1 MATTIRDVAAKAGV
15 GLATVSR
22 VLNNSP
28 LVSPST
34 RERVQAAIAEL
45 NFTPNPTARRLSLG
59 KTLTIAVI
67 APWFTR
73 PSSVERLRGIEQ
85 TLLDTPYDMVV
96 VNVETVERRD
106 RSFREIPRPD
116 RADGVIIISFT
127 PDEPQVKNLLVCGV
141 PVILVD
147 AYHSAFTSV
156 MEDSVRGGFLATQ
169 HLTQL
174 GHQRIGYI
182 SDVFDD
188 PFNFTS
194 RSRYRFDGYRTAL
207 EAAGLPFRPEFCR
220 QGEHGREQARQMAL
234 ELLNL
239 PERPTAIFAAS
250 DTQALGILEAAQTCG
265 LQVPAELSV
274 VGYDD
279 IEVAEYL
286 NLTTIRQLLFAS
298 GKRGVELLVEA
309 IEGHLPEPV
318 YEALP
323 VEMIVR
329 GTTARP
335 NSN

>member
-28 LVSPST
+28 LVSHPT
-34 RERVQAAIAEL
+34 RERVQAAINEL

-85 TLLDTPYDMVV
+85 TLLDTPYDMIV

-106 RSFREIPRPD
+106 RSFREVPRPD

-127 PDEPQVKNLLVCGV
+127 PSDAQTKGLLTCGV
-141 PVILVD
+141 PVVLVD
-147 AYHSAFTSV
+147 ARHSAFTSV
-156 MEDSVRGGFLATQ
+156 MEDSVRGGYLATH

-174 GHQRIGYI
+174 GHQKIGYI

-188 PFNFTS
+188 PYNFTS
-194 RSRYRFDGYRTAL
+194 RSRYRFDGYYAAL
-207 EAAGLPFRPEFCR
+207 EAAGVPLRPEYCR
-220 QGEHGREQARQMAL
+220 QGDHGREQARQMAT
-234 ELLNL
+234 ELLSL

-250 DTQALGILEAAQTCG
+250 DTQALGVLEAARALN
-265 LQVPAELSV
+265 LQVPHDLSV

-279 IEVAEYL
+279 IEVAGYL

-298 GKRGVELLVEA
+298 GKRGVELLFDA
-309 IEGHLPEPV
+309 LEGNLTEPV
-318 YEALP
+318 DETLP
-323 VEMIVR
+323 VEMILR
-329 GTTARP
+329 GTTARL
-335 NSN
+335 NAN

>member
-28 LVSPST
+28 LVSPPT

-127 PDEPQVKNLLVCGV
+127 PDEPQVKNLLICGV

-147 AYHSAFTSV
+147 AYHAAFTSV

-207 EAAGLPFRPEFCR
+207 EVAGLPFRPEFCR